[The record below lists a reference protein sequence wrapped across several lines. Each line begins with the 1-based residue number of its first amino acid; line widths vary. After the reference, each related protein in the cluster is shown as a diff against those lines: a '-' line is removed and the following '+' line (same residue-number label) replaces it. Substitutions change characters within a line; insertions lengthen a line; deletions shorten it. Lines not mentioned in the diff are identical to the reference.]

1 MSLYLE
7 HFGLRELP
15 FRLTAAVDYFFRG
28 TGRGSILDA
37 IRYALSNG
45 EGILAV
51 FGEVGSGKSMM
62 CRRLMVDLADECDL
76 VYVANPSLSGREILY
91 HIAEELGIDVGGERH
106 QIASRLQQHLI
117 DLHASGRRVVV
128 CIDEA
133 QAMPDESLEQI
144 RLLSNLETSREKI
157 VQIVMFGQPE
167 LHAKLKQ
174 QHMRQLRERITSS
187 FTLQNFAH
195 EEVRAYIDARLRCAG
210 YDQAEQLFMPS
221 AVVVITRISQ
231 GILRRVNILCDKSLL
246 AAFADGDKRISARHA
261 EQAARDAR
269 YQRMVEHND
278 SAAPADA
285 AAPPALG
292 RRPDSAT
299 MIAAALVVLACIV
312 TIVQFW
318 PRPAPSA
325 PVAAAAISA
334 PPAAPSATPS
344 AAAVANLPAAAPV
357 AAVSASSQSKDRQQ
371 LPRVELINNPNWNNY
386 PIGSYLRQ
394 QLNVTETMLDLLDDA
409 NLYTARIMT
418 APRNHAIDI
427 ERYLRDLARHY
438 AVHKIM
444 VYPSHSEG
452 QDNFVVTYGQFAS
465 EFEAEFFIQELP
477 SFFRSG
483 RPFVQALSVSQ
494 LESASHW

>member
-1 MSLYLE
+1 MRRPNCAGCANPIRAHSGSMSLYLE

-15 FRLTAAVDYFFRG
+15 FRITAAVDYFFRG
-28 TGRGSILDA
+28 TARGSILDA
-37 IRYALSNG
+37 LKYALNNG

-62 CRRLMVDLADECDL
+62 CRRLMVDLADDCEL

-91 HIAEELGIDVGGERH
+91 HIAEELDIDVGGERH
-106 QIASRLQQHLI
+106 HIASRLQQHLI
-117 DLHASGRRVVV
+117 ELHATGRRVVV

-144 RLLSNLETSREKI
+144 RLLSNLETSREKV

-187 FTLQNFAH
+187 FTLQNFAS

-210 YDQAEQLFMPS
+210 YARVEQLFMS
-221 AVVVITRISQ
+221 GAIAVIGRTSQ
-231 GILRRVNILCDKSLL
+231 GILRRINILCDKSLL
-246 AAFADGDKRISARHA
+246 AAFADGDKFVCVRHA
-261 EQAARDAR
+261 EQAVRDAR
-269 YQRMVEHND
+269 YQRMVQQHAGV
-278 SAAPADA
+278 AAPAVA
-285 AAPPALG
+285 S
-292 RRPDSAT
+292 RPDTAT
-299 MIAAALVVLACIV
+299 VVAATLVVLACAA

-318 PRPAPSA
+318 PRASA
-325 PVAAAAISA
+325 PAAAAA
-334 PPAAPSATPS
+334 AGAAVPAAGENALP
-344 AAAVANLPAAAPV
+344 AAVASRLAPAAE
-357 AAVSASSQSKDRQQ
+357 
-371 LPRVELINNPNWNNY
+371 LPQVELVDNPKWENY
-386 PIGSYLRQ
+386 PVGSYLRQ
-394 QLNVTETMLDLLDDA
+394 QLNVTQTLLGLVGDSS
-409 NLYTARIMT
+409 LYTARIMT
-418 APRNHAIDI
+418 APRQHAIDI

-438 AVHKIM
+438 AVRMIM

-452 QDNFVVTYGQFAS
+452 QENFVVTYGRFAS

-483 RPFVQALSVSQ
+483 KPFVQALAVSQ
-494 LESASHW
+494 FESADHW